1 MKTLIIELIVILVVG
16 MFFFAVLFGIYAW
29 NKNDQATLSKISTSE
44 ISTSE
49 NIVNTADTASE
60 INNENYQQNEDTTI
74 PFAFPISETLQDF
87 TFITDYSSEEFAD
100 VTDSNSIFTDPMFS
114 DIIKY
119 MSTINDNNE
128 VVESGVEKCLKNC
141 EGNCIEYGFT
151 GVGICFPSN
160 WVTPTTEEFASYYD
174 MT

>member
-151 GVGICFPSN
+151 GLEYVFLLIGLLQLLKNLLLI
-160 WVTPTTEEFASYYD
+160 TI
-174 MT
+174 